1 MGVLGPIPDLNSLA
15 DVSVI
20 TPSNKDLFA
29 FNSINQRWENKAFA
43 DLSIDLSDIININI
57 NDPQNGQVLMYEN
70 NLWINNYATKA
81 DRPFQFFLTSFV

>member
-20 TPSNKDLFA
+20 TPQNKNLFA
-29 FNSINQRWENKAFA
+29 FNSANQRWENKTIAELTINL
-43 DLSIDLSDIININI
+43 DDIININI
-57 NDPQNGQVLMYEN
+57 NDPQNGQVLMYEDN
-70 NLWINNYATKA
+70 TWINNYATKA